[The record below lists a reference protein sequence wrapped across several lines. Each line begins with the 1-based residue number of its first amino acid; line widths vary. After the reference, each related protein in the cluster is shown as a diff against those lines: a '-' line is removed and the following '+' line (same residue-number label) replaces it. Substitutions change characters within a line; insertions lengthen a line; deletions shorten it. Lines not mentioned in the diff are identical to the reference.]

1 MMGLGNDG
9 FERVGRGSGVVVIRR
24 KKYQRRWMTREKKMR
39 VIMIWVMRMRVT
51 TMRVRWMRERDA
63 RDESDERDESEREM
77 RVRDGNMSS
86 RNRVTEKYE

>member
-1 MMGLGNDG
+1 MMG
-9 FERVGRGSGVVVIRR
+9 VGMTGSGVVVIRR

-51 TMRVRWMRERDA
+51 TMRVRWMRDERDA
-63 RDESDERDESEREM
+63 RDESEREM
-77 RVRDGNMSS
+77 RDARVRDGNMSS